1 MSAPTVAELAAVQ
14 RAAVAV
20 VQRADAARRGA
31 FPRVYRTTERHGQFY
46 VWRRVSPVAVF
57 DWYRL
62 TGPVGSPCWWLVR
75 ADVADA
81 LGWVV
86 DSNPARWSAAT
97 WAGWER
103 ERVEF

>member
-1 MSAPTVAELAAVQ
+1 MSAPTVAELV
-14 RAAVAV
+14 AVAV
-20 VQRADAARRGA
+20 AQRAHAARYGA

-62 TGPVGSPCWWLVR
+62 TVPVGSPYWCLVR
-75 ADVADA
+75 ADVDGA
-81 LGWVV
+81 LAWFV
-86 DSNPARWSAAT
+86 DSNPARWSASE

-103 ERVEF
+103 EPVEV